1 MLILRHQIYF
11 LKNKAN
17 ITPFGHIILLTYEG
31 TNCAHFYLGCM
42 RMAEANQNP
51 KTRQA
56 SLVHSE

>member
-31 TNCAHFYLGCM
+31 TNCAHFYLG
-42 RMAEANQNP
+42 
-51 KTRQA
+51 
-56 SLVHSE
+56 